1 MSGGSRLLLRLRAA
15 EEVGSECAETGAKGL
30 EALEEFLG
38 ARRLG
43 HHDDAVGAGPFQLC
57 LVAGVQTVGLASEF
71 VFHLLDDA
79 VGVVLGIACE
89 GVLRAGREGIANGK
103 L

>member
-1 MSGGSRLLLRLRAA
+1 MTGESRLLRLRTA

-30 EALEEFLG
+30 EALEEFSG
-38 ARRLG
+38 ARSVG
-43 HHDDAVGAGPFQLC
+43 HHDDTVGAGPFQLR
-57 LVAGVQTVGLASEF
+57 LVVGVQTVGLAGEF

-89 GVLRAGREGIANGK
+89 GVLRAGREGVANGE